1 MEWIS
6 GDISNS
12 QASEENMWKER
23 KGNGRKGKETDGKG
37 RKGKEREGK
46 ERKGRNIHE
55 VEGRR
60 GEVKRCGVEWSEE
73 KREENVRIRDEKNW
87 GR

>member
-1 MEWIS
+1 
-6 GDISNS
+6 
-12 QASEENMWKER
+12 MWKER

-60 GEVKRCGVEWSEE
+60 GEVKRCGVE
-73 KREENVRIRDEKNW
+73 
-87 GR
+87 